1 MTCALV
7 TGGNGFIGRHL
18 VSELATR
25 GRRLRV
31 LDLRGPGRAL
41 PDIDYFE
48 GSVLDA
54 DLVDQA
60 LNGVDEV
67 YHLAALPGMW
77 EPNKADFHDVNY
89 RGTEIVMAAARKHGV
104 SRFLHCSTESIL
116 FRSARAEDYAAEDC
130 SLTVDQM
137 PGLYTRS
144 KMLADQLAMQ
154 AAASGFPVVVACP
167 TMPIGPHDHNL
178 TPPAAMLRHFLA
190 KGRLQMFLDFIVNLV
205 DVRDVATGLV
215 LAMEQGRTGHRYILG
230 GECLPLKKILELM
243 NTASGRRKLFVPV
256 PGRLAEIVAAVLEF
270 YADHVTR
277 RAPLATVEGVRIA
290 MWATALSSEKAHR
303 ELGYSPRPVEP
314 ALRETIAHLL
324 DGRFDA
330 RILKHA

>member
-18 VSELATR
+18 VSELAAR

-31 LDLRGPGRAL
+31 LDLRGPVRAL
-41 PDIDYFE
+41 PDVDYFE

-54 DLVDQA
+54 DLVGQA

-130 SLTVDQM
+130 SLAVDQM

-215 LAMEQGRTGHRYILG
+215 LAMEQGRPGHRYILG

>member
-18 VSELATR
+18 VSELAAR
-25 GRRLRV
+25 GRRVRV
-31 LDLRGPGRAL
+31 LDLRSPVRVL
-41 PDIDYFE
+41 PDVDYFE
-48 GSVLDA
+48 GSVLDL
-54 DLVDQA
+54 DLVGEA

-67 YHLAALPGMW
+67 FHLAALPGMW
-77 EPNKADFHDVNY
+77 EPNKADFHAINY
-89 RGTEIVMAAARKHGV
+89 QGTEVVMAAARKRGV

-116 FRSARAEDYAAEDC
+116 FPSTPADDHAGEDC
-130 SLTVDQM
+130 SLAIDKM

-190 KGRLQMFLDFIVNLV
+190 KGRLQMYLDFIVNLV

-215 LAMEQGRTGHRYILG
+215 QAMEQGRTGHRYILG
-230 GECLPLKKILELM
+230 GECLPLKRILELM
-243 NTASGRRKLFVPV
+243 NAASGRRKQYVPV
-256 PGRLAEIVAAVLEF
+256 PGRLAELVAVVLEF

-290 MWATALSSEKAHR
+290 MRATALSSEKANR

-314 ALRETIAHLL
+314 ALRETIAQLL
-324 DGRFDA
+324 DGALDA